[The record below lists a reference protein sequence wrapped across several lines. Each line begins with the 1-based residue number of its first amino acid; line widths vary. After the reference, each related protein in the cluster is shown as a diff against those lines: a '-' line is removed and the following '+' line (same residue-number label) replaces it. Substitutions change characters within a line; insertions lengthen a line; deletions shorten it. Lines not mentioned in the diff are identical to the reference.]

1 MRRRIVVTIAVL
13 VLAILAAASL
23 STSMVV
29 TVPTG
34 HTGVVTTFGKVESYV
49 LDEGIHFK
57 LPWQKVIKMDNRAQ
71 KETVITQAFSSDI
84 QQVDVIVSINF
95 SVDRETS
102 QNLYRNV
109 GAAYYTTVIQPR
121 LYENVKAVFAQ
132 YSAENLV
139 AKRANLSDEIAELLR
154 PEMKKYGIEL
164 LNISIEDI
172 DFTDVFT
179 DAVEAKQ
186 VAEQSKLKAAI
197 EQEQKVLEAEKEAER
212 KVIAAKA
219 EADVQKIEAE
229 ADAYARTT
237 RAQAEAEANEKIAAS
252 LTEALIRYLEA
263 QRWNGE
269 LPQIYGADGILPILN
284 FGSGENTQS
293 SSNQTNSAEQAD

>member
-1 MRRRIVVTIAVL
+1 MKRISSIAVVL
-13 VLAILAAASL
+13 VVLIVAAALL
-23 STSMVV
+23 SSSTIV

-57 LPWQKVIKMDNRAQ
+57 LPWQKVVKMDNRAQ
-71 KETVITQAFSSDI
+71 KETVMTQAFSSDI
-84 QQVDVIVSINF
+84 QQVDLVLSINF

-109 GAAYYTTVIQPR
+109 GAAYYSTVIQPR
-121 LYENVKAVFAQ
+121 LHENVKAVFAQ
-132 YSAENLV
+132 YSAENLMS
-139 AKRANLSDEIAELLR
+139 KRASLSGEIAELLR

-164 LNISIEDI
+164 INISIEDI

-197 EQEQKVLEAEKEAER
+197 EQEQKLLEAQKEAER
-212 KVIAAKA
+212 QVIAAKA
-219 EADVQKIEAE
+219 DADVRKIEADAE
-229 ADAYARTT
+229 AYSRLT
-237 RAQAEAEANEKIAAS
+237 RAEAEAEANAKIAAS
-252 LTEALIRYLEA
+252 LTEELIRYTQA
-263 QRWNGE
+263 MRWNGE
-269 LPQIYGADGILPILN
+269 LPEFYGGSEGVLPILN
-284 FGSGENTQS
+284 FGDGTARQS
-293 SSNQTNSAEQAD
+293 DQSQGQSQSE